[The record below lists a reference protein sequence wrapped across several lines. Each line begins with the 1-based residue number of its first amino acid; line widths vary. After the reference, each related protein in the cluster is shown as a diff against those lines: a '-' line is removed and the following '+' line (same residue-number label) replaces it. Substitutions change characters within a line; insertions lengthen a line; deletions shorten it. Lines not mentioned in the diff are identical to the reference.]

1 MLWILAVAMTLLFGL
16 VIVMTT
22 RAVGIVLAS

>member
-1 MLWILAVAMTLLFGL
+1 MLWTLAVAMTLLFGL

>member
-1 MLWILAVAMTLLFGL
+1 MLWTLAVAMILLFGL
-16 VIVMTT
+16 AIVMTT